1 MDADTL
7 LSGGV
12 GPDVSAKLRQAGI
25 PGIRYLDAGSRGT
38 GQGTSNYVVFDDA
51 LIELLKRNGVPIGK

>member
-1 MDADTL
+1 MAAQTSARFAD
-7 LSGGV
+7 
-12 GPDVSAKLRQAGI
+12 AGI